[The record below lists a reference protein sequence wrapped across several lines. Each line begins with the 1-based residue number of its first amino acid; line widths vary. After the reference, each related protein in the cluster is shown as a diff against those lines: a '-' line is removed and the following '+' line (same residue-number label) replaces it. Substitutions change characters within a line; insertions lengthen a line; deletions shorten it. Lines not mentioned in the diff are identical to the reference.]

1 VEKKFQQKLVK
12 AGILV
17 IKKKEILNMLRECI
31 VNLNIEEI
39 KQTCQ
44 DALAVGI
51 PPVKAITEGM
61 AEGMNIVGERYE
73 AGEYFLSE
81 LIVAGEVMKEG
92 MKVLEPHLKKAEIK
106 KLGKVVLATVK
117 GDIHDIGKNIV
128 ATLLDAAGFEVIDLG
143 VDVSAE
149 KFLETVRTQNPDIL
163 AMSALV
169 TTTMPEMEN
178 VIKKLAKAGQRKK
191 VKVIVGGAP
200 LTEGYAEI
208 IGADGYSSDALAG
221 VNICKKWISQR
232 IK

>member
-1 VEKKFQQKLVK
+1 MEKKFQQKLVK

-149 KFLETVRTQNPDIL
+149 KFLETVRTQSPDIL

>member
-1 VEKKFQQKLVK
+1 MKMKE
-12 AGILV
+12 
-17 IKKKEILNMLRECI
+17 KEILNRLRECI
-31 VNLNIEEI
+31 VNLDIEGI

-61 AEGMNIVGERYE
+61 AEGMNIVGEKYE

-81 LIVAGEVMKEG
+81 LIMVGEVMKEG
-92 MKVLEPHLKKAEIK
+92 TKILEPHLKKAEIK

-143 VDVSAE
+143 VDVSVE

>member
-1 VEKKFQQKLVK
+1 MEKKFQQKLVK